1 MEYFHSYGKPKQ
13 ARYFAT
19 IQGSNMT
26 QEQQQQR
33 LRFQDKKIKDQSEII
48 AEQRKL
54 IDEWIRQQQDPRHN
68 QD

>member
-1 MEYFHSYGKPKQ
+1 
-13 ARYFAT
+13 
-19 IQGSNMT
+19 MT